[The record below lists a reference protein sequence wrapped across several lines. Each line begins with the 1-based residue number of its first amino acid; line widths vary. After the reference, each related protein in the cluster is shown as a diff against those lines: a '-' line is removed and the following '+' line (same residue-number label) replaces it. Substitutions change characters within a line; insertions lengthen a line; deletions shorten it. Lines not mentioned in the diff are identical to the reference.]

1 MTADSLAAHHI
12 SGDPVGQLS
21 LHAEIR
27 AGRTIATRQ
36 YHQGALR
43 VLRPHYLDD
52 TGQVTYTIVNPGG
65 GYLGG
70 DEYDIAVEVAE
81 DASMVLTTQSA
92 TKVYR
97 TPDSRAYQRS
107 AFRIGPRAVLEYV
120 PDQLIAYRDAVYV
133 QDTVVDMDESATFIT
148 TEVIT
153 PGWAPDGT
161 LFRYREVHL
170 RQEVRVDDR
179 IAVVDNLIVRPGE
192 GSTPVDSTL
201 IMDGRTHVGTLLAV
215 DRRID
220 DALVEDVR
228 GVVATALDESL
239 TRSDRAPEGDD
250 APLWGVSSL
259 DGPGLAIRVLGTST
273 EQVSGALNAVVDEL
287 RGRWRGQDPIHL
299 RKY

>member
-1 MTADSLAAHHI
+1 MTVQ
-12 SGDPVGQLS
+12 PVGQLR
-21 LHAEIR
+21 LHASVRGE
-27 AGRTIATRQ
+27 RTIATDQ
-36 YHQGALR
+36 YFQGALR

-70 DEYDIAVEVAE
+70 DEYALAIEVAD

-97 TPDSRAYQRS
+97 TPDSRATQRMTV
-107 AFRIGPRAVLEYV
+107 RVGRDAVLENL

-133 QDTVVDMDESATFIT
+133 QDTIVDLDPTATYVT
-148 TEVIT
+148 AEVIT

-161 LFRYREVHL
+161 LFRYEEVRL
-170 RQEVRVDDR
+170 RQEIRVDGR
-179 IAVVDNLIVRPGE
+179 IAVVDNLIVRPEDGP
-192 GSTPVDSTL
+192 TPVRSAL

-220 DALVEDVR
+220 ADLVAHLRTVVADALSVPLETLPHP
-228 GVVATALDESL
+228 TAAEAAL
-239 TRSDRAPEGDD
+239 P
-250 APLWGVSSL
+250 PLAAVTAV
-259 DGPGLAIRVLGTST
+259 DGPGLAVRVLGTST
-273 EQVSGALNAVVDEL
+273 EQVTRPLIAVADDL
-287 RGRWRGQDPIHL
+287 RARWRGQPPIHL

>member
-1 MTADSLAAHHI
+1 MTADSIAADDI
-12 SGDPVGQLS
+12 SDDPVGQLS

-36 YHQGALR
+36 YYQGALR

-70 DEYDIAVEVAE
+70 DVYDIAVEVADE
-81 DASMVLTTQSA
+81 ASMVLTTQSA

-97 TPDSRAYQRS
+97 TPESRAYQRS
-107 AFRIGPRAVLEYV
+107 AFRIGPHAVLEYV

-133 QDTVVDMDESATFIT
+133 QDTVVDMDGSSTYVT
-148 TEVIT
+148 TEVVT

-161 LFRYREVHL
+161 LFKYREVHL

-192 GSTPVDSTL
+192 GSTPVDSAL
-201 IMDGRTHVGTLLAV
+201 LMDGRTHLGTLLAV
-215 DRRID
+215 DRRVD

-228 GVVATALDESL
+228 GIVATALDESL
-239 TRSDRAPEGDD
+239 ARSGRAADD
-250 APLWGVSSL
+250 VEAPVAGVSAL

-273 EQVSGALNAVVDEL
+273 QQVSGALNAVVDEL
-287 RGRWRGQDPIHL
+287 RGRWRAQDPIHL